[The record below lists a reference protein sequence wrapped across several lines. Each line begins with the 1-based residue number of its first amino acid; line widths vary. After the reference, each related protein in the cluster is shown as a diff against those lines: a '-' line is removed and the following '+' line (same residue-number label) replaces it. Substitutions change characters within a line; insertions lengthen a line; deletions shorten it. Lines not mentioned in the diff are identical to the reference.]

1 MVNYMLVTI
10 EGIDGSGKSVLI
22 DSIKEILIKNDM
34 HNISSKCIFTKEPYG
49 VMKESF
55 NKFKGNT
62 KKEALFYLL
71 SHSDHIERLIE
82 PKKNKI
88 IISERFFDSF
98 IAFQSETL
106 KYNINKMI
114 EYQNKISIIPDLTV
128 ILYCNP
134 EIVIS
139 RGNQMIDSIAFVE
152 SVQNNYRLI
161 AAQKNR
167 NIITFDTSNMTL
179 NDYNEIAKKVVDNI
193 ILLQH

>member
-10 EGIDGSGKSVLI
+10 EGIDGSGKSTLI

-49 VMKESF
+49 VMKDSF

-106 KYNINKMI
+106 KYDINKMI
-114 EYQNKISIIPDLTV
+114 KYQNKISVIPDLTV

-134 EIVIS
+134 EIAIS
-139 RGNQMIDSIAFVE
+139 RGEQMIDSIAFVNTVQENYKIIE
-152 SVQNNYRLI
+152 SQ
-161 AAQKNR
+161 NR
-167 NIITFDTSNMTL
+167 NIISFDTSNISL

-193 ILLQH
+193 ISLQH

>member
-1 MVNYMLVTI
+1 MLVTI
-10 EGIDGSGKSVLI
+10 EGIDGSGKSTLI

-49 VMKESF
+49 VMKDSF

-106 KYNINKMI
+106 KYDINKMI
-114 EYQNKISIIPDLTV
+114 KYQNKISVIPDLTV

-134 EIVIS
+134 EIAIS
-139 RGNQMIDSIAFVE
+139 RGEQMIDSIAFVNTVQENYKIIE
-152 SVQNNYRLI
+152 SQ
-161 AAQKNR
+161 NR
-167 NIITFDTSNMTL
+167 NIISFDTSNISL

-193 ILLQH
+193 ISLQH

>member
-1 MVNYMLVTI
+1 MLVTI
-10 EGIDGSGKSVLI
+10 EGIDGSGKSTLI
-22 DSIKEILIKNDM
+22 DSINEILIKNDM

-49 VMKESF
+49 VMKDSF

-106 KYNINKMI
+106 KYDINKMI
-114 EYQNKISIIPDLTV
+114 KYQNKISVIPDLTV

-134 EIVIS
+134 EIAIS
-139 RGNQMIDSIAFVE
+139 RGEQMIDSIAFVNTVQENYKIIE
-152 SVQNNYRLI
+152 SQ
-161 AAQKNR
+161 NR
-167 NIITFDTSNMTL
+167 NIISFDTSNISL

-193 ILLQH
+193 ISLQH